1 MGKKS
6 STYHKLM
13 KTWTKFEKAANR
25 YNDQANK
32 KGLNSRVAMFAI
44 LGDRVTAEIANQEFE
59 KLVAVLG
66 LKDEE
71 RI

>member
-6 STYHKLM
+6 STYNKLL
-13 KTWTKFEKAANR
+13 KTWTKFEKAINR

-32 KGLNSRVAMFAI
+32 KGWDTRVAMFAI
-44 LGDRVTAEIANQEFE
+44 LGDRVTAEIANQEFK
-59 KLVAVLG
+59 KLNAVLG

-71 RI
+71 EI

>member
-13 KTWTKFEKAANR
+13 KTWTKFEKAVNR

-32 KGLNSRVAMFAI
+32 KGLDSRVAIFAI
-44 LGDRVTAEIANQEFE
+44 LGDTVTAEIANQEFK
-59 KLVAVLG
+59 KLNAVLG
-66 LKDEE
+66 IKDEE
-71 RI
+71 DV

>member
-6 STYHKLM
+6 STYHKLL
-13 KTWTKFEKAANR
+13 KTWTKFEKAVNR

-32 KGLNSRVAMFAI
+32 KGLNSRVAMFAF